1 VTDWLPA
8 DLDLEKEGVDP
19 ELVAALERREADRQP
34 GGSPY
39 ELPRGEFYEEAP
51 DLWLP
56 LGASKTAIVCAG
68 LAPAL
73 SLASL
78 LFEVTAEGIRRRPR
92 LPQILRAAVP
102 VVIHPSHPAASL
114 EWLVDEWAVQDI
126 GGRLELAGF
135 REAFLALGGT
145 EEDFLLDRDWLNA
158 TCLAVSLPSLVVT
171 AVPLD
176 DPATL
181 TDVASR
187 SAASWRGRATAVA
200 AVLDYSRQVADSLGE
215 EATGGGER
223 SP

>member
-1 VTDWLPA
+1 MTDWLPS
-8 DLDLEKEGVDP
+8 LDLEKQGIDR

-34 GGSPY
+34 GASSY
-39 ELPRGEFYEEAP
+39 ELPRGEFYEDAP

-68 LAPAL
+68 LPPAL

-92 LPQILRAAVP
+92 LPQILRATVP

-126 GGRLELAGF
+126 GGRLESAGF
-135 REAFLALGGT
+135 CEAFLALGGT
-145 EEDFLLDRDWLNA
+145 EEDSGLDRDSLSAACWA
-158 TCLAVSLPSLVVT
+158 ASLPSLVVT

-176 DPATL
+176 GPAML
-181 TDVASR
+181 TDVAER
-187 SAASWRGRATAVA
+187 SATAGTGRTAAVA
-200 AVLDYSRQVADSLGE
+200 AVLDYSRQVAFHLAPE
-215 EATGGGER
+215 TVEGER